1 MLHTFILVIFLVFFC
16 AQSSVFTS
24 VCIGR
29 IREAPCLF
37 DFHLRELVPE
47 PDSIIPTE
55 FQKYRSNIASVY
67 AANSERIG
75 WNIGCEA
82 KSRRKIF

>member
-1 MLHTFILVIFLVFFC
+1 MLHTFILVIFLVFSC

-29 IREAPCLF
+29 IRETPCLF

-67 AANSERIG
+67 AANSERIS
-75 WNIGCEA
+75 WDIGCEA
-82 KSRRKIF
+82 KSCRKIF